1 MQILQNSRT
10 ALGNHMPAS
19 PEPLSFPSESDART
33 RHLGKHK
40 FPGLRV
46 RMGRG
51 TSQLRL
57 AGARDTNIAGIE
69 RQSGNLGSL
78 RGPSHHEGEQPAKA
92 LLGRYLSTTLR
103 VASVG

>member
-1 MQILQNSRT
+1 
-10 ALGNHMPAS
+10 
-19 PEPLSFPSESDART
+19 
-33 RHLGKHK
+33 
-40 FPGLRV
+40 
-46 RMGRG
+46 MGRG

-92 LLGRYLSTTLR
+92 LLGR
-103 VASVG
+103 